1 MTAFARRPTMPLP
14 YCMSRLPPLVRAS
27 VSPNSGAREGGELVF
42 AAQAERRA
50 KERQRPT
57 QLAQPQ
63 YVDSFESKATTS
75 SVCAGRRNDGTR

>member
-14 YCMSRLPPLVRAS
+14 NFMSRLPPLVPRAS

-63 YVDSFESKATTS
+63 YVDSFESKATTVLGS
-75 SVCAGRRNDGTR
+75 